1 MHRLMGSMVAVM
13 FLAAAVPAAA
23 ASPVREITS
32 RHDTF
37 VDDEE
42 CGFPVTI
49 MVDLERTTT
58 TFEDGDVHRHAALTV
73 THESGGNTVVEP
85 AVFNVFIPHDSPTLW
100 TITGLWGKVRVDE
113 GRLLFLQSGRIFY
126 DLSSDEIVDPRLG
139 PLGEYPDI
147 CAILAG

>member
-1 MHRLMGSMVAVM
+1 MHRLLGLMVSVM
-13 FLAAAVPAAA
+13 FLAVAAPAAA
-23 ASPVREITS
+23 SSPVREVTS

-42 CGFPVTI
+42 CAFTVTI
-49 MVDLERTTT
+49 TVDLERTTT
-58 TFEDGDVHRHAALTV
+58 TFENGDVHRHAALTV
-73 THESGGNTVVEP
+73 THESDGNTVVEP

-100 TITGLWGKVRVDE
+100 TITGLWGKVRADD
-113 GRLLFLQSGRIFY
+113 GGLLFLQSGRIFY

-147 CAILAG
+147 CASLGG